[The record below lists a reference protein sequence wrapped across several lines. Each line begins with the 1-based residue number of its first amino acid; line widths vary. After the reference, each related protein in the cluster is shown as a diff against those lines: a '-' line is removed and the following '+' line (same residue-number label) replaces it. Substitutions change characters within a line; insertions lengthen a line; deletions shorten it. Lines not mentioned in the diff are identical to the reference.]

1 MQPFTKN
8 VIDIIGA
15 IPPGRVMSYGQV
27 ATAAGNRRAAR
38 QVVRVLHTMS
48 QKYNLPWHRVINAK
62 GEISFTAKDQ
72 RFLLEAEGVVFNL
85 NGKVDFATYR
95 WFPSDAEEN

>member
-8 VIDIIGA
+8 VIDIVGT

-27 ATAAGNRRAAR
+27 ATAAGNGRAAR
-38 QVVRVLHTMS
+38 QVVRVLHTIS
-48 QKYNLPWHRVINAK
+48 QKYKLPWHRVINAK

-72 RFLLEAEGVVFNL
+72 RVLLEAEGVEFNL

-95 WFPSDAEEN
+95 WFPPDAEEN